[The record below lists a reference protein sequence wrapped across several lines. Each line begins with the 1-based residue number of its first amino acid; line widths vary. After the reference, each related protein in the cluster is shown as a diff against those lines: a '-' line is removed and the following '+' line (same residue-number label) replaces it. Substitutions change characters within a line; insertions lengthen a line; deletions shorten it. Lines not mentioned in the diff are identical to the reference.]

1 MVVADCDEDV
11 DSKHVVDDED
21 DGHGSRDDVI
31 ADDDER
37 MTFLG
42 EKDRDRHTDA
52 NKR

>member
-21 DGHGSRDDVI
+21 DEPRSRDDVI

-37 MTFLG
+37 MMFLG
-42 EKDRDRHTDA
+42 EKEDRDRHTDA
-52 NKR
+52 K